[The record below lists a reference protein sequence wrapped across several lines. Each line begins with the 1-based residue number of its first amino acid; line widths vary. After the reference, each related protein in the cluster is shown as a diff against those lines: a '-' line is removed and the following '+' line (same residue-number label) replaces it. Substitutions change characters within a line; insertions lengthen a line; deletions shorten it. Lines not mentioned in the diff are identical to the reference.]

1 MFSRSQILTTAW
13 AMYRRHFSARPHLK
27 FKLDRTDFGF
37 YLATAWRNAKASAMS
52 LAERRTEALANQ
64 IEALSFKT
72 FRYDTAPM
80 RRALE
85 SQLSA
90 VSA

>member
-1 MFSRSQILTTAW
+1 MFAGAFMPPIFSVRPDIALVDQAVDTTAR
-13 AMYRRHFSARPHLK
+13 AGSY
-27 FKLDRTDFGF
+27 TF

-52 LAERRTEALANQ
+52 LAERRTEALAKQ

-72 FRYDTAPM
+72 LRYDTAPM

-85 SQLSA
+85 NQLSA